1 MSAVGDSLMGAFTAM
16 LDGENFVKTLGNAL
30 KQIIKQLIAAAMAA
44 LALSVILGG
53 LGIGTFQGGGTGF
66 KDIFGKLSG
75 FGTFANGGIVSAPTM
90 GLMGEYPG
98 AKSNPEVIAPLDKL
112 KNMIGNNTGKQQ
124 VQVGGSFEI
133 RGQDLVVALER
144 ANSTRNRLI

>member
-1 MSAVGDSLMGAFTAM
+1 
-16 LDGENFVKTLGNAL
+16 
-30 KQIIKQLIAAAMAA
+30 
-44 LALSVILGG
+44 
-53 LGIGTFQGGGTGF
+53 
-66 KDIFGKLSG
+66 
-75 FGTFANGGIVSAPTM
+75 M